1 MTKNEFISIFN
12 DKLSYFIEFNE
23 YYLMSKLY
31 KYCNRKLSEFVK
43 IIKDIDT
50 KGKGKINIQELIKAL
65 REKKMII
72 NNKFNN
78 NLNQIDELNLIEQND
93 IIDIM
98 QLIIIDMKKNKNVLN
113 DTFNNDNK
121 DNNTER
127 QQNKNKRNINIYEL
141 YYESLIN
148 IITENNKSEMPLY

>member
-1 MTKNEFISIFN
+1 
-12 DKLSYFIEFNE
+12 
-23 YYLMSKLY
+23 
-31 KYCNRKLSEFVK
+31 
-43 IIKDIDT
+43 
-50 KGKGKINIQELIKAL
+50 
-65 REKKMII
+65 
-72 NNKFNN
+72 
-78 NLNQIDELNLIEQND
+78 
-93 IIDIM
+93 M

-148 IITENNKSEMPLY
+148 IITENNKSKMPLY

>member
-78 NLNQIDELNLIEQND
+78 NLNQID
-93 IIDIM
+93 
-98 QLIIIDMKKNKNVLN
+98 
-113 DTFNNDNK
+113 
-121 DNNTER
+121 
-127 QQNKNKRNINIYEL
+127 
-141 YYESLIN
+141 
-148 IITENNKSEMPLY
+148 